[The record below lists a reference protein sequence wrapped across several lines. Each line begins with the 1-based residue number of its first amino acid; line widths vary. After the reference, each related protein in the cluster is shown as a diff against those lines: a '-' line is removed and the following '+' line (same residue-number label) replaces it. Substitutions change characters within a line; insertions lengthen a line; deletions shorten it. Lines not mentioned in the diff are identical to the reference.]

1 MVEPGEDAFGLLT
14 RWRDG
19 DRSAGGRLIKRYSGL
34 LLRFFGTKVGEE
46 ADDLVQQTF
55 VACTER
61 KGAIQNPASF
71 RAYLL
76 AIARAVLVEHFR
88 RKSRHARRFDAL
100 ETSAA
105 DLDPTPSQHL
115 AKNEERRLMGE
126 ALRRIPLELQVALE
140 LYYWEGMAG
149 PELAAALGLPE
160 GTVRT
165 RLRRGRQLVR
175 ERLAELGCRSDEP
188 LGGKAR

>member
-1 MVEPGEDAFGLLT
+1 MIEREEDFVLLT
-14 RWRDG
+14 SWRTG

-34 LLRFFGTKVGEE
+34 LLRFFRTKVGED
-46 ADDLVQQTF
+46 ADDLVQHTF

-61 KGAIQNPASF
+61 KDAIQNPASF

-76 AIARAVLVEHFR
+76 AIARGVLVEHFR
-88 RKSRHARRFDAL
+88 RKTRHHKRFDAL
-100 ETSAA
+100 ETSVA
-105 DLDPTPSQHL
+105 DLEPTPSQHL

-126 ALRRIPLELQVALE
+126 ALRQIPLELQVALE

-149 PELAAALGLPE
+149 PELAAALDLPE

-175 ERLAELGCRSDEP
+175 ERLAELGAPEDEP
-188 LGGKAR
+188 LGGPPR